1 LILACGA
8 DSFATRIGDGGDPTC
23 GAETAATTMW
33 RWRMR
38 LTNRTDYALRVLMYL
53 VLNGEGLTTIGE
65 IAEHY
70 RISRHHLAR
79 VVWELARAGFVETV
93 RGRGGGMR
101 LARAA
106 ETISVG
112 VVARCTEGTIPPAE
126 HSPGGT
132 DRLKTTSRCNYRE
145 ALAQAG
151 EAFFVVL
158 DRYTIGDLVEGKG

>member
-1 LILACGA
+1 
-8 DSFATRIGDGGDPTC
+8 
-23 GAETAATTMW
+23 
-33 RWRMR
+33 MR

-70 RISRHHLAR
+70 RISRHHLVR

-112 VVARCTEGTIPPAE
+112 GWRGAPKGRSRLPNTPPAV
-126 HSPGGT
+126 PT
-132 DRLKTTSRCNYRE
+132 DSRPPRAATTGRLSHRRGRRFSSCSTATPSAIWSRARGDFV
-145 ALAQAG
+145 QASRQ
-151 EAFFVVL
+151 AHCDDVRASARASV
-158 DRYTIGDLVEGKG
+158 RCA